1 MCQKNISLYIYIF
14 FFLLY
19 KKIIMEISFQIDI
32 FDTTTDY
39 QLVITLI
46 STQNRHSNVDN
57 RHLFNIKIIYQSI
70 IFTI

>member
-1 MCQKNISLYIYIF
+1 MCQKNVPLYIYIY

-19 KKIIMEISFQIDI
+19 KKIIIEISFQIDI

-46 STQNRHSNVDN
+46 STQNRH
-57 RHLFNIKIIYQSI
+57 
-70 IFTI
+70 